1 MEVLTQYPSWFI
13 IFCIAGGLIFASSL
27 YLKDK
32 LTSDLHPIIKG
43 LVALFRFLAVAIL
56 AFFLLEPLIKN
67 AFIETE
73 KPIVVIAQDNS
84 ESLAIKGDT
93 AFYKTTYPQELAQ
106 LEATLSEDFEVNTL
120 TFGSEIKN
128 GLNTDYSE
136 KQTDLSALIEEL
148 YSKYSNR
155 NLGAVIVSSD
165 GIYTKGKNPLYSQTK
180 LKTPIYTVA
189 LGDTTRFKDVLI
201 QEVAHNR
208 LAYLG
213 NKFPI
218 EITSVA
224 NSFEGSNAT
233 LKVTKNGRSLFTK
246 TLSINS
252 EEFSDVTPVILSADK
267 PGIQKFSISIS
278 QLTDE
283 VTYANNRKDIYIDV
297 LDSRQKVAIIAAYPH
312 PDIST
317 LRKTLQSNENYEV
330 DVFLANEFNAKIADY
345 NLAIFHQMP
354 SNISAYNSVI
364 QEAFSKKVPSLFV
377 WGNKTNFSAFNDLNL
392 GVSLENYSASSNSAG
407 GMLNGGF
414 KSFTSSDELKS
425 TLRKLPPLSIP
436 FGKIEASPG
445 LNTLLYQQ
453 VGPITTDDPLLTFN
467 EKDGIKIGVLT
478 GEGLWRWR
486 LVSHLEK
493 GSHDLF
499 DSWLLKT
506 VQFLANKTDKSL
518 FRISTKNA
526 FDETQRIVFNAEVY
540 NESYE
545 PLADKEI
552 TISITNQDG
561 DDYPFTFSQN
571 GANYRL
577 DAGILPA
584 GNYAYTA
591 SVNSGGK
598 TRTKS
603 GQFSVSPVVV
613 EQLKTQA
620 DHNLLYNLADRN
632 GGQMIYPEEISNL
645 ADIIKGNAEIVPVSY
660 EKKTLSDLINYKW
673 LLAVILAF
681 LCLEWLIRKRSGV
694 Y

>member
-13 IFCIAGGLIFASSL
+13 IFCILGGLIFASAL

-32 LTSDLHPIIKG
+32 LTRDLHPLIRG
-43 LVALFRFLAVAIL
+43 LVSLFRFLAVAIL

-67 AFIETE
+67 AFVETE

-93 AFYKTTYPQELAQ
+93 AFYKTTFPQQLAEL
-106 LEATLSEDFEVNTL
+106 ESSLSQDFEVNTF
-120 TFGSEIKN
+120 TFGSEINN
-128 GLNTDYSE
+128 GLVADYSE
-136 KQTDLSALIEEL
+136 KQTDISELIEDL

-155 NLGAVIVSSD
+155 NLGAVIISSD

-180 LKTPIYTVA
+180 LKTPIYTIA

-213 NKFPI
+213 NKFPL
-218 EITSVA
+218 EVTAVA
-224 NSFEGSNAT
+224 NSFKGKKAT
-233 LKVTKNGRSLFTK
+233 LTVTKNGKSVFSKSLT
-246 TLSINS
+246 INADEYS
-252 EEFSDVTPVILSADK
+252 EVTPVILSADE
-267 PGIQKFSISIS
+267 PGIQKYSISIT
-278 QLTDE
+278 QFDDE

-297 LDSRQKVAIIAAYPH
+297 LDSRQKVALVAAYPH
-312 PDIST
+312 PDISA
-317 LRKTLQSNENYEV
+317 LRKTLLSNENYEV
-330 DVFLANEFNAKIADY
+330 DVFLASDFNAKIADY
-345 NLAIFHQMP
+345 NMAIFHQMP
-354 SNISAYNSVI
+354 SAISAYNQVVL
-364 QEAFSKKVPSLFV
+364 EALDKKVPSLFI
-377 WGNKTNFSAFNDLNL
+377 WGNKTNFSAFNKLSL
-392 GVSLENYSASSNSAG
+392 GVSLQNYSASSNSAG
-407 GMLNGGF
+407 GAINAGF
-414 KSFTSSDELKS
+414 KSFISTDELTS

-436 FGKIEASPG
+436 FGKIETSPG
-445 LNTLLYQQ
+445 LNTLVYQQ
-453 VGPITTDDPLLTFN
+453 VGPITTSDPLLTFN
-467 EKDGIKIGVLT
+467 EKNGTKIGILT

-493 GSHDLF
+493 GNHTLF
-499 DSWLLKT
+499 DSWLLKSI
-506 VQFLANKTDKSL
+506 QFLANKSDKSL
-518 FRISTKNA
+518 FRISTKSA
-526 FDETQRIVFNAEVY
+526 FDETQRIIFNAEVY

-552 TISITNQDG
+552 TISIKDQDG
-561 DDYPFTFSQN
+561 NDYPFTFSQN

-584 GNYAYTA
+584 GNYTYTA
-591 SVNSGGK
+591 SVSSGGK
-598 TRTKS
+598 ALKKS

-620 DHNLLYNLADRN
+620 DHNLLFNLAERN
-632 GGQMIYPEEISNL
+632 GGQMIYPQNISNL
-645 ADIIKGNAEIVPVSY
+645 SEIIKGNSEIVPVSY
-660 EKKTLSDLINYKW
+660 EKKTLSDLINYRW